1 MVNNRAKQIIFRYYE
16 IAAFVI
22 FVAVT
27 AWFYKYSPKGKDEI
41 TAYLTVVGS
50 LFTFFYFIQ
59 KQQLEE
65 LTLFK
70 GLFTDFNKRYDE
82 MNDKVNKIANAEIKR
97 PLTPEEKDILDDYFN
112 LCSEEYLFHRK
123 GYIYDEVWVAWSNG
137 MRFFL
142 NKDVRIREYWLT
154 EKETNSYY
162 GLDIL
167 PDKTGEST

>member
-16 IAAFVI
+16 IAAVVI

-27 AWFYKYSPKGKDEI
+27 VWFSKYSLKGKDEV
-41 TAYLTVVGS
+41 TTYLTVVGS

-82 MNDKVNKIANAEIKR
+82 MNDKVNKIANAEMKR

-112 LCSEEYLFHRK
+112 LCSEEYLFYRK
-123 GYIYDEVWVAWSNG
+123 GYIYDEVWGAWSKG

-142 NKDVRIREYWLT
+142 DKDIRIREY
-154 EKETNSYY
+154 
-162 GLDIL
+162 
-167 PDKTGEST
+167 